1 MAAPPAN
8 VDVFGRAIKNSFI
21 APKLPGQAGT
31 VLDTVICDAL
41 AEVLLK
47 NVSIEKAFKKAE
59 NKVTAAIKKELDA
72 G

>member
-1 MAAPPAN
+1 
-8 VDVFGRAIKNSFI
+8 
-21 APKLPGQAGT
+21 
-31 VLDTVICDAL
+31 VLDTVIGDAL

-59 NKVTAAIKKELDA
+59 DKVTAAIKKELDA